1 MVNLPQHSI
10 QVILTHQAPSGA
22 YPASPTFPTYR
33 YSWFR
38 DGAFIAYAMDVVG
51 EHESARRFHDWVVRT
66 LLRHREQAER
76 AIRRAER
83 GRPLDEDYL
92 HTRYTLDGEIGD
104 EEWPN
109 FQLDGLGTWLWALAA
124 HVRRRGDNP
133 YTLPPPWR
141 EAVKLTARY
150 LAALW
155 AYPCYDLWEEHP
167 QYLHPY
173 TLSAIYAG
181 LWAAGELLAT
191 ADRRRPTADS
201 PSLSDVADRV
211 RDFALTH
218 GVQDGHLVKSIV
230 PPEGTP
236 ALGSSSSAVVGEA
249 SPTVGGP
256 PSAAVDASLIGV
268 STPHRLLSPTD
279 PLMQATVARIETD
292 LHCEGGGVHRYRA
305 DTYYG
310 GGEWV
315 LLAGWLGWY
324 YVEAGEPEQARALLR
339 WIEAQADPEGN
350 LPEQVST
357 HLLAPAYYSEWEALW
372 GPVAKPLL
380 WSHAMYLILHRALEG
395 VSERA

>member
-22 YPASPTFPTYR
+22 YPASPTFPTYH

-66 LLRHREQAER
+66 ILRHREQAER

-83 GRPLDEDYL
+83 GRLLEEDYL
-92 HTRYTLDGEIGD
+92 HTRYTLDGEVGD

-133 YTLPPPWR
+133 YTLPSSWR

-181 LWAAGELLAT
+181 LQAARAVGVFNLDGQAT
-191 ADRRRPTADS
+191 ADEVHRF
-201 PSLSDVADRV
+201 V
-211 RDFALTH
+211 LTH
-218 GVQDGHLVKSIV
+218 GVRDGHLVKQIC
-230 PPEGTP
+230 PPEQ
-236 ALGSSSSAVVGEA
+236 EA
-249 SPTVGGP
+249 TLDDDLTT
-256 PSAAVDASLIGV
+256 AVDASLIGV

-279 PLMQATVARIETD
+279 PLMQATAARIEAE

-324 YVEAGEPEQARALLR
+324 YVEAGERERAQTLLR

-357 HLLAPAYYSEWEALW
+357 HLLAPAHYSEWEARW

-380 WSHAMYLILHRALEG
+380 WSHAMYLILYRALERREG
-395 VSERA
+395 H